1 MEGWD
6 LMKKCLALTVFL
18 VLMIVLYGCSNEE
31 QAASQETVTL
41 QLGHALS
48 PGTPASDN
56 IDELAQVIEEKT
68 EGRVKFEIY
77 GNGQLGS
84 ETEMLEQMQIGS
96 MQAGA
101 IMVGAMPHRE
111 LRMAIEDLAY
121 VTKSAH
127 HRRQA
132 HQGE

>member
-77 GNGQLGS
+77 GNGQLDPK
-84 ETEMLEQMQIGS
+84 LKCWN
-96 MQAGA
+96 
-101 IMVGAMPHRE
+101 RC
-111 LRMAIEDLAY
+111 R
-121 VTKSAH
+121 SAPC
-127 HRRQA
+127 RPGRSWWVPCSIST
-132 HQGE
+132 